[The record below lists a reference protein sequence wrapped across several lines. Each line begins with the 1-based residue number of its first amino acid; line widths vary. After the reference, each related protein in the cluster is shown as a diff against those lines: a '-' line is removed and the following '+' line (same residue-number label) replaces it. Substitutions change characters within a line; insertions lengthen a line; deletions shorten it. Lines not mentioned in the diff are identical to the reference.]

1 VLRKVAKKV
10 HPEEL
15 TDPLFQQLIDDMY
28 LTMYEAPGIG
38 LAAPQV
44 SVSKRVFVVDLQDG
58 DDSHGPFEVINPKF
72 TVTEGEVESSEGC
85 LSVPAMIGELPR
97 FERVTCVGIDRR
109 GQKVEHSG
117 TGLFARCLQHE
128 MHHLDG
134 TLYVDLA
141 KDVRPVESDRPGSE
155 GDRPGSEG
163 DRPGSEGD
171 RPGSEGDRPGSE
183 GDRPGSEGD
192 RPGSEGD
199 RAGSEGAT
207 PDADVDAMERG
218 RGDAAVADRGDSSPV
233 SA

>member
-1 VLRKVAKKV
+1 VPYRREIVRDGHPVLRKVAKKV

-85 LSVPAMIGELPR
+85 LSVPEMIGELPR
-97 FERVTCVGIDRR
+97 FEQVTCVGIDRR
-109 GQKVEHSG
+109 GQRVEHSG

-141 KDVRPVESDRPGSE
+141 KDIRPVERDRPAAAE
-155 GDRPGSEG
+155 G
-163 DRPGSEGD
+163 
-171 RPGSEGDRPGSE
+171 
-183 GDRPGSEGD
+183 
-192 RPGSEGD
+192 
-199 RAGSEGAT
+199 GAT
-207 PDADVDAMERG
+207 DGDGEPDP
-218 RGDAAVADRGDSSPV
+218 AARPAGERGDSSPV

>member
-44 SVSKRVFVVDLQDG
+44 AVSKRVFVVDLQDG

-72 TVTEGEVESSEGC
+72 TVTDGEVESSEGC
-85 LSVPAMIGELPR
+85 LSVPEMIGELPR

-109 GQKVEHSG
+109 GAKVEHSG

-141 KDVRPVESDRPGSE
+141 KDVRPVERDRPTAE
-155 GDRPGSEG
+155 
-163 DRPGSEGD
+163 
-171 RPGSEGDRPGSE
+171 
-183 GDRPGSEGD
+183 
-192 RPGSEGD
+192 
-199 RAGSEGAT
+199 
-207 PDADVDAMERG
+207 
-218 RGDAAVADRGDSSPV
+218 GDAAVDDRAAPSSV